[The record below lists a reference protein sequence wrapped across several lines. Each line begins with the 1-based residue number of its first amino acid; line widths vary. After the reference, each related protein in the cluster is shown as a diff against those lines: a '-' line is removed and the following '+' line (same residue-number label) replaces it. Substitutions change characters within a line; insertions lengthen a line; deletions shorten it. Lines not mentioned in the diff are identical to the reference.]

1 MLALTDEALA
11 RFVRAARQIPH
22 AKRGKWLERIARQV
36 DPPYPRQKRYYDR
49 RRDGMVCINL
59 QVDPTWMAEFLH
71 ACGVRVLYQDRATLA
86 AGIEELLR
94 RWERGE
100 LSISAKVDA

>member
-1 MLALTDEALA
+1 
-11 RFVRAARQIPH
+11 
-22 AKRGKWLERIARQV
+22 
-36 DPPYPRQKRYYDR
+36 
-49 RRDGMVCINL
+49 
-59 QVDPTWMAEFLH
+59 MAEFLH